1 MGSSEESGKDWSEL
15 EEEAAAADKNREDFV
30 DDYTKKKSGVK
41 DYKGKKLSS
50 SDHRKGSS
58 SDHRKGSSS
67 DHRKGSSSDHR
78 KGSSSDHRK
87 GSSSM
92 KNGSLKRSRDDRDG
106 KHKKMKK

>member
-67 DHRKGSSSDHR
+67 DHRKGSSS
-78 KGSSSDHRK
+78 
-87 GSSSM
+87 M

>member
-67 DHRKGSSSDHR
+67 
-78 KGSSSDHRK
+78 
-87 GSSSM
+87 M